1 MPGLVFL
8 LPVSVLGYA
17 FVLHAGWRRQA
28 ELALL
33 AAVSGVVCLMYLFAL
48 GGMLREGAWT
58 VFLVGLAC
66 ALIGLWGLWHD
77 RQPDRPKVAE
87 GFLSPGLVLFPVLC
101 WLFVLF
107 FGDATPQLWDEFSHW
122 GVMTREMLATNALP
136 SPFGSIIFKD
146 YPPGTNLLHYW
157 AAVVSG
163 QGGEGPYYLAHFML
177 LLAPVLALC
186 SRIDWRRP
194 GWLAGAMAMAAAIIV
209 SLSVFVCS
217 LMVDS
222 VLALYLAGGL
232 YLAAGAVVW
241 RKRALLFVPI
251 LFALPLVKNTGALFA
266 WTIICLMLINS
277 AVRAVSIWR
286 RDRAQTNRPW
296 REQLAGYHI
305 TRGRVVALL
314 LTLALLAAA
323 PLSAQHTWKQH
334 LAGMA
339 IGQSFKTAKIDLAAV
354 TATFSGQAP
363 ERSKLIRD
371 RFWAA
376 LGAQSLSNYVN
387 EGRSILAG
395 LARLTGW
402 PLDRAAPGFSLAGW
416 LVLAGLLILAGFV
429 RHRDPALRARMIE
442 LWILF
447 ALFGVIYLGGLVLLY
462 IFSFSEYEG
471 PRLASLARYLNTIVM
486 PMALLAW
493 AWCLPV
499 KDEPEEDQV
508 LSGRR
513 RWVYAACLVAFG
525 LALLTQAPSPAGMP
539 RWSARG
545 DASEDRD
552 YVAPLAAVVRK
563 VVPLDK
569 RVFVVYQNT
578 PGRPFHIVR
587 YEIAPRPTNQW
598 FFSLGEP
605 YFDGDVWT
613 EKLSLT
619 DLAKALLQQ
628 YDYLFLARTDQQ
640 FWDLYRPLFAPGT
653 RPYRDVVFKV
663 VPGGAHGVILVPAGA
678 KPAQM
683 K

>member
-1 MPGLVFL
+1 MPGFIFL
-8 LPVSVLGYA
+8 LPLAVLGYA

-33 AAVSGVVCLMYLFAL
+33 AAVSGVVCLMHLFAL
-48 GGMLREGAWT
+48 AGILREGAWT

-66 ALIGLWGLWHD
+66 AVIGLWGLWHD
-77 RQPDRPKVAE
+77 RQPDRPKVAQ
-87 GFLSPGLVLFPVLC
+87 GFLSPGVTLFPVLC
-101 WLFVLF
+101 WLFSLL
-107 FGDATPQLWDEFSHW
+107 FGDATLQLWDEFSHW

-136 SPFGSIIFKD
+136 GPFGAIIFKD
-146 YPPGTNLLHYW
+146 YPPGANLLHYW

-177 LLAPVLALC
+177 LLAPLLAFC
-186 SRIDWRRP
+186 SRPGWKRP
-194 GWLAGAMAMAAAIIV
+194 GWLAGGLAMAAAITV
-209 SLSVFVCS
+209 TLSVFVCS
-217 LMVDS
+217 LMVDV

-241 RKRALLFVPI
+241 RKRALLFAPI
-251 LFALPLVKNTGALFA
+251 LFALPLIKNTGALFA
-266 WTIICLMLINS
+266 WMIISLLLMNS
-277 AVRAVSIWR
+277 LVRAVSIWR
-286 RDRAQTNRPW
+286 QDR
-296 REQLAGYHI
+296 LAGQSWRQRLAALQV
-305 TRGRVVALL
+305 TRGRVLALL

-323 PLSAQHTWKQH
+323 PLSAQYTWSQR
-334 LAGMA
+334 LAGLS
-339 IGQSFKTAKIDLAAV
+339 IGQSFKTAKIDSQAVAAV
-354 TATFSGQAP
+354 FSPEAP
-363 ERSKLIRD
+363 ERSRLIRE
-371 RFWAA
+371 RFAAA
-376 LGAQSLSNYVN
+376 LWEQSLSNYVS

-416 LVLAGLLILAGFV
+416 LALSALLIAAGFI
-429 RHRDPALRARMIE
+429 RHRDPSQRARMIE
-442 LWILF
+442 LWLLF
-447 ALFGVIYLGGLVLLY
+447 AVFGAVYLTGLMLLY
-462 IFSFSEYEG
+462 IYSFSEYEG
-471 PRLASLARYLNTIVM
+471 PRLASLVRYVNTIVI

-493 AWCLPV
+493 GWCLPAQ
-499 KDEPEEDQV
+499 DEPQEDQV
-508 LSGRR
+508 LQGRR
-513 RWVYAACLVAFG
+513 RWVYAACLIAFG
-525 LALLTQAPSPAGMP
+525 LALFTQAPSPAGMP

-563 VVPLDK
+563 AVPLDK

-578 PGRPFHIVR
+578 PGRPFHIIR

-598 FFSLGEP
+598 FFSLGGP

-613 EKLSLT
+613 EKLSLE
-619 DLAKALLQQ
+619 DFAKALLQQ
-628 YDYLFLARTDQQ
+628 YDYLFLARSDQQ

-653 RPYRDVVFKV
+653 RPYRDIVFKV

-678 KPAQM
+678 KPAEM